1 MDSDKIGIIM
11 RQTTYTREETSSKLL
26 EHNGDVTSII
36 REFVGGKPVEPKIPT
51 TFNQRLYSVMR
62 NTMGTG

>member
-26 EHNGDVTSII
+26 EHNCDITSII
-36 REFVGGKPVEPKIPT
+36 REFVGGKPVKPKIPT

-62 NTMGTG
+62 NTMGNG